1 MQYKSEER
9 YIFNVHKEK
18 EALDEFRQELK
29 DSGIPFT
36 LEGGSL
42 TVTVVIKTSG
52 MFDMSKKKLEGN

>member
-9 YIFNVHKEK
+9 YIFNVRKEK
-18 EALDEFRQELK
+18 EVLDDFRQELK
-29 DSGIPFT
+29 ESGVPFS
-36 LEGGSL
+36 LEGGSF

>member
-9 YIFNVHKEK
+9 YIFNMNKEK
-18 EALDEFRQELK
+18 EALNEFRQELK
-29 DSGIPFT
+29 DSGVPFT

-52 MFDMSKKKLEGN
+52 IFDMSKKKLEGN

>member
-29 DSGIPFT
+29 DSGVPFT
-36 LEGGSL
+36 LEGGSF

-52 MFDMSKKKLEGN
+52 IFHHELAD